1 VAAARAGL
9 FMLWFLDEGW
19 SRLRQMAQKE
29 ETILVVGGAGYIGS
43 HMVKMLLGRGY
54 GLTTLD
60 NLSTG
65 HRDAVLGGEFVL
77 GDLVDRALLDK
88 LFSERKID
96 GVMHFASFI
105 QVGESVQNPAR
116 YYENNVVNTL
126 NLLDAMVAH
135 DVKRFIFSSSAAVY
149 GEPIRMPI
157 DEAHPKNPIN
167 PYGRSKWMVEQ
178 MLADYDRAYA
188 LKSISLRYFNAAG
201 ADPEGQLGERH
212 EPETHLIPLVLQAA
226 SGRRESVQ
234 VFGRDYDTP
243 DGTCIRDYVHVTDL
257 CEAHLLALDRL
268 LQGGASAAFNLGNG
282 NGFSVQQVID
292 TTCEATGKDIPVKDA
307 PRREGDPARLVADA
321 TLARKELGWSPRYD
335 ELETIVRHAW
345 QWENAGGRWIQ

>member
-1 VAAARAGL
+1 LKQV
-9 FMLWFLDEGW
+9 
-19 SRLRQMAQKE
+19 AQKE

-54 GLTTLD
+54 GVTTLD

-77 GDLVDRALLDK
+77 GDLADRALLDK
-88 LFSERKID
+88 LFSERGID

-149 GEPIRMPI
+149 GEPIRVPI

-178 MLADYDRAYA
+178 MLADYDRAYG
-188 LKSISLRYFNAAG
+188 LKSVSLRYFNAAG
-201 ADPEGQLGERH
+201 ADPEGRLGERH
-212 EPETHLIPLVLQAA
+212 QPETHLIPLVLQAA

-234 VFGRDYDTP
+234 VYGRDYDTP

-292 TTCEATGKDIPVKDA
+292 TACEATGKAIPVKDA

-321 TLARKELGWSPRYD
+321 TLARKALGWNPRYD

-345 QWENAGGRWIQ
+345 QWEKTGGRR